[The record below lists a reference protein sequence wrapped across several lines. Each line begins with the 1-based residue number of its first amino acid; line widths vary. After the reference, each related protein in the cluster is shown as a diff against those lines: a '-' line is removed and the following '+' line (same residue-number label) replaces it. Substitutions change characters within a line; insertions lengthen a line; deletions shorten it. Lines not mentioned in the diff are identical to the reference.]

1 MCCCIYFLIQTGI
14 YIHIFKK
21 ICLPITVCIPKK
33 LFKRVRIV
41 EQLKYRILDRRT
53 DRHRRCSVPLKKR
66 PRFGS
71 PSFSLLV
78 LATYV
83 MMLSKGPAVVLRLKH
98 FLVYATY
105 EVCFFFQK
113 GRYLQ
118 KGF

>member
-1 MCCCIYFLIQTGI
+1 M
-14 YIHIFKK
+14 
-21 ICLPITVCIPKK
+21 CIPKK

-105 EVCFFFQK
+105 EVFFFFSERQIFAEGILITDCKSYMFWFQK
-113 GRYLQ
+113 QLFQMKCY
-118 KGF
+118 